1 MVDLPNQNLT
11 KTRLQPC
18 RACLLLSWIKVS
30 SKVKN
35 TPESQQGASQAHA
48 VRSDFQ
54 TVKKQVVFFC
64 EKSPPLAA
72 DRHS

>member
-1 MVDLPNQNLT
+1 MKHARSHMERVFSALQIKISNHT
-11 KTRLQPC
+11 KRP
-18 RACLLLSWIKVS
+18 
-30 SKVKN
+30 
-35 TPESQQGASQAHA
+35 PESQQRVSQGHH

-54 TVKKQVVFFC
+54 IIKTQVVFFC

>member
-1 MVDLPNQNLT
+1 MQYDKKGEHAHSLVE
-11 KTRLQPC
+11 RVF
-18 RACLLLSWIKVS
+18 LLSWIKYQA
-30 SKVKN
+30 KQKN
-35 TPESQQGASQAHA
+35 TLESQQGTLQAHA